1 MHIIIVGAGPVGDSL
16 TGLALK
22 LGHDVAV
29 IEEDETRAEAAADKH
44 DALVLKAAIAEADI
58 MEEAGARKARALIA
72 ATSDDSAN
80 LMAMVLGQE
89 YEIENLISVVNHK
102 YHSSLF
108 DRLGVRTLVDPEVLV
123 AQHLLDL
130 VLHPTAEDVTTLS
143 DREQIYELRLSPDSE
158 FAGLSFAEIDER
170 KLLPKHI
177 YIISV
182 SRGDRNFFPRAET
195 TLQAGD
201 ELIVFARKPPADDVL
216 RLFTGDGP
224 ESR

>member
-29 IEEDETRAEAAADKH
+29 IEEDEARAEAAAEKH
-44 DALVLKAAIAEADI
+44 DALILKAAIAEADI
-58 MEEAGARKARALIA
+58 MEEAGARKAGALIA
-72 ATSDDSAN
+72 ATTDDSAN

-102 YHSSLF
+102 YHGNLF
-108 DRLGVRTLVDPEVLV
+108 DRLGVRTLVDPEILV

-143 DREQIYELRLSPDSE
+143 DREQVYELRLSADS
-158 FAGLSFAEIDER
+158 ALVDKSFGELDEEG
-170 KLLPKHI
+170 LLPKDT
-177 YIISV
+177 YIISIQ
-182 SRGDRNFFPRAET
+182 RGKEEFFPRENSR
-195 TLQAGD
+195 LRGGD
-201 ELIVFARKPPADDVL
+201 ELIVFARRPLSEDAIRV
-216 RLFTGDGP
+216 FTGG
-224 ESR
+224 R